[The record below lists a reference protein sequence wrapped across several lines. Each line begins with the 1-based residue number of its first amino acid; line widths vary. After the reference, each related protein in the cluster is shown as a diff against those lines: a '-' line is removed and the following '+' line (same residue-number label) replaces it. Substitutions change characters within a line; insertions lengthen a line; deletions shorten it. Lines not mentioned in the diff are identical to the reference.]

1 VYFSE
6 DAPVAILEEV
16 QEQLQGAYT
25 FIQDREAEA
34 PAQYRAV
41 QVRMC
46 ACSTMHMQY
55 LPRQHQRLASNCCS
69 GRRTPVSNALLAMAL
84 APVII

>member
-1 VYFSE
+1 MHLYCPLLPQWVYFSE

-41 QVRMC
+41 QV
-46 ACSTMHMQY
+46 HMQ
-55 LPRQHQRLASNCCS
+55 
-69 GRRTPVSNALLAMAL
+69 
-84 APVII
+84 

>member
-6 DAPVAILEEV
+6 DTPVAILREV
-16 QEQLQGAYT
+16 QEQLLCAYE

-41 QVRMC
+41 QVGHHR
-46 ACSTMHMQY
+46 TG
-55 LPRQHQRLASNCCS
+55 S
-69 GRRTPVSNALLAMAL
+69 GRAGWNEVKGEEEGEG
-84 APVII
+84 